1 MIGRLL
7 TKLELEIV
15 FLHSERLLALG
26 FPSNAAACLMDE
38 TFAAFPYDWQAVV
51 LADMQ
56 FMQNDTD
63 AQAGLFDANDTE
75 VCP

>member
-7 TKLELEIV
+7 TALELEIV

-26 FPSNAAACLMDE
+26 FPVNAAACLMDD
-38 TFAAFPYDWQAVV
+38 AFSVFSPDWQAVI

-56 FMQNDTD
+56 FMQNAAHEALAFQTRD
-63 AQAGLFDANDTE
+63 AT
-75 VCP
+75 P